1 MANPDKKI
9 KANIREVVFSS
20 EEGKSFCDIFVYEPE
35 NVDEQALGNLYI
47 IGEIVDFSENSSYL
61 VNLLASI
68 IKKEFYSNTK
78 RSTMESL
85 EASLHKANSALSD
98 LAEQGNV
105 DWIGNL
111 NMTCGT
117 YKNGELHL
125 SQTGKGKTMLVRD
138 GQITD
143 IGKNTTN
150 EEKSHPF
157 KTFTNIA
164 SGELENGDLV
174 LFITPRIFNIFSV
187 EKLRQ
192 LASSLDIEELAEII
206 QDSVEK
212 EKDIKTIG
220 LLLMKIEEEKEER
233 LSHIEIQS
241 PISSAE
247 EKIAVPILENKTE
260 ESTVMSEE
268 NVPDLNAEEEAG
280 EEKFLAQEAAQREK
294 IVEETNLAFS
304 EKEERL
310 SLEDIINKYEKK
322 REQEKPPEE
331 LGAIIEKK
339 EKEKNL
345 FNLSEKNYSYEEKIE
360 ITNSN
365 SESGADNLADLL
377 DEKNGAGLENL
388 LKKIKIIFM
397 GIKNRIALPVFKL
410 IKKSALKTKEIF
422 QKSSAPKTEFPQQI
436 ELLPGKKKL
445 ILIAFAAVMIIF
457 SGGLIFK
464 NYKNSEEK
472 KFNAYAG
479 VLPIAEEKFNQA
491 EIDAINNPAQAR
503 KSLSE
508 AKNAL
513 GNRDISL
520 DNKANYKE
528 TYGKIT
534 ILLNKIQTE
543 LDAIDLVDRI
553 ENPIIAIDFSQTENT
568 GSLDKIMGN
577 ADNYY
582 VFNSK
587 NKTSSGVNFANKSFD
602 NFAIKAGN
610 DISFSGISTL
620 MKKTEEA
627 IFFSGSNKAGIFNIG
642 KKTFSSADIEI
653 QTGISGIKDIAS
665 YSNFL
670 YLLDPNSNQIYK
682 YTRLVSGFDK
692 GQDWFKTE
700 DIDVKNAV
708 SMAIDGSIY
717 LLNSD
722 GSIDKFRT
730 GSKVAGFSIEMP
742 SEQIS
747 DSAKIYT
754 ESEFKYLYAIDADK
768 NRIVLFDKTSG
779 KLVRQYIS
787 NDFNNLRNIVVDE
800 KEEKIYALSANKIFE
815 VGIKK

>member
-47 IGEIVDFSENSSYL
+47 VGEIVDFSENSSYL

-68 IKKEFYSNTK
+68 IKKEFYSNAK

-125 SQTGKGKTMLVRD
+125 SQTGKGKTMLVRN

-143 IGKNTTN
+143 IGKNITN
-150 EEKSHPF
+150 EEKPHPF

-164 SGELENGDLV
+164 SGELESGDLV
-174 LFITPRIFNIFSV
+174 LFITPQIFNIFSI

-212 EKDIKTIG
+212 ENDIKTIG
-220 LLLMKIEEEKEER
+220 LLLMKIEEEKEEK
-233 LSHIEIQS
+233 LSHIEIKS
-241 PISSAE
+241 PISAAE
-247 EKIAVPILENKTE
+247 EKIAVPAPENKIEELITVSEEAIFDLKPEKETTE
-260 ESTVMSEE
+260 ERIPEE
-268 NVPDLNAEEEAG
+268 GAQPEEIIEGAE
-280 EEKFLAQEAAQREK
+280 L
-294 IVEETNLAFS
+294 ISS

-310 SLEDIINKYEKK
+310 SLEDIINKYEK
-322 REQEKPPEE
+322 REERENPPEE

-339 EKEKNL
+339 EKEEDL

-365 SESGADNLADLL
+365 SEDGANNLADLL
-377 DEKNGAGLENL
+377 DEKNETRLKSL
-388 LKKIKIIFM
+388 LKKVKIVFIA
-397 GIKNRIALPVFKL
+397 IKNKIALPVFRLIKKL
-410 IKKSALKTKEIF
+410 ALGIKGIFQKKSALE
-422 QKSSAPKTEFPQQI
+422 TEFPQQI
-436 ELLPGKKKL
+436 ELLPGKKKF
-445 ILIAFAAVMIIF
+445 ILIAFVAVMIIF
-457 SGGLIFK
+457 LGGLIFK
-464 NYKNSEEK
+464 NYKDGEEK
-472 KFNAYAG
+472 KLNTYAS
-479 VLPIAEEKFNQA
+479 VLPIAEEKLNQA

-508 AKNAL
+508 AKSAL
-513 GNRDISL
+513 TGRDISL
-520 DNKANYKE
+520 DNKTNYKE
-528 TYGKIT
+528 TFGKIT
-534 ILLNKIQTE
+534 ALLGKIQTE
-543 LDAIDLVDRI
+543 LDIIDLVSRI
-553 ENPIIAIDFSQTENT
+553 ENPAAAIDFSQTENA
-568 GSLDKIMGN
+568 GALDEIMGN
-577 ADNYY
+577 AGNYY
-582 VFNSK
+582 AFNSK
-587 NKTSSGVNFANKSFD
+587 NKTLSGVNFADKSFD
-602 NFAIKAGN
+602 DFAIKAGG
-610 DISFSGISTL
+610 DINFSGISTL
-620 MKKTEEA
+620 MKKTREA
-627 IFFSGSNKAGIFNIG
+627 IFLSNSNKAGIFNIG
-642 KKTFSSADIEI
+642 KKTFSGAEIELPTDI
-653 QTGISGIKDIAS
+653 SNIKDIAS

-682 YTRLVSGFDK
+682 HARLANGFDK
-692 GQDWFKTE
+692 GQSWFKAE
-700 DIDVKNAV
+700 NINIKNAV

-730 GSKVAGFSIEMP
+730 GDKVAEFSIESP

-747 DSAKIYT
+747 NSAKIYT
-754 ESEFKYLYAIDADK
+754 ESEFKYLYVSDPDK

-787 NDFNNLRNIVVDE
+787 NDFNSLKDIVVNE
-800 KEEKIYALSANKIFE
+800 KEEKIYALGENKIFE
-815 VGIKK
+815 VGIEK

>member
-1 MANPDKKI
+1 MANSDKKI
-9 KANIREVVFSS
+9 KASIREVVFSS

-85 EASLHKANSALSD
+85 EASLHKANSALSN

-150 EEKSHPF
+150 EEKPHPF

-174 LFITPRIFNIFSV
+174 LFITPQIFNIFSI

-192 LASSLDIEELAEII
+192 LASSLDIEELAEIM
-206 QDSVEK
+206 QDSIEK
-212 EKDIKTIG
+212 ENDIKTIG
-220 LLLMKIEEEKEER
+220 LLLMKIEEKKEEK
-233 LSHIEIQS
+233 LSHIEIKS
-241 PISSAE
+241 PINTAE
-247 EKIAVPILENKTE
+247 EKIIVPVLENKTE
-260 ESTVMSEE
+260 ELITASKKAISGLEPE
-268 NVPDLNAEEEAG
+268 KEIDKEKIQEEA
-280 EEKFLAQEAAQREK
+280 EL
-294 IVEETNLAFS
+294 ISS

-322 REQEKPPEE
+322 GERENPPEE

-339 EKEKNL
+339 EKEEDL

-365 SESGADNLADLL
+365 SEDGANNLADLL
-377 DEKNGAGLENL
+377 DEKNETRLKSL
-388 LKKIKIIFM
+388 LKKVKIVFIA
-397 GIKNRIALPVFKL
+397 IKNKIALPVFRLIKKL
-410 IKKSALKTKEIF
+410 ALGIKGIFQKKSALE
-422 QKSSAPKTEFPQQI
+422 TEFPQQI
-436 ELLPGKKKL
+436 ELLPNKKKL
-445 ILIAFAAVMIIF
+445 ILIAFVAVMIIF
-457 SGGLIFK
+457 LGGLIFK
-464 NYKNSEEK
+464 NYKDSEEK
-472 KFNAYAG
+472 KLNTYAS
-479 VLPIAEEKFNQA
+479 VLPIAKEKLNQA

-513 GNRDISL
+513 GSRDISL

-528 TYGKIT
+528 TYDKIAV
-534 ILLNKIQTE
+534 LLNKIQTE
-543 LDAIDLVDRI
+543 LDVIDLVSRI
-553 ENPIIAIDFSQTENT
+553 ENPAMAIDFSQTENA
-568 GSLDKIMGN
+568 GALDEIMSSV
-577 ADNYY
+577 DNYY
-582 VFNSK
+582 VFNLK
-587 NKTSSGVNFANKSFD
+587 NKALSGVNFASKNFD
-602 NFAIKAGN
+602 DFTIKASG
-610 DISFSGISTL
+610 DINFSGISTL
-620 MKKTEEA
+620 MKKTGEA
-627 IFFSGSNKAGIFNIG
+627 VFLSNSNKAGIFNIG
-642 KKTFSSADIEI
+642 KKTFSDADIELP
-653 QTGISGIKDIAS
+653 TDISNIKDLAS
-665 YSNFL
+665 YSNFI

-682 YTRLVSGFDK
+682 HARLANGFDK
-692 GQDWFKTE
+692 GQNWFKAE
-700 DIDVKNAV
+700 NINLKNAV

-717 LLNSD
+717 LLNST

-730 GSKVAGFSIEMP
+730 GDKVAEFSIENP
-742 SEQIS
+742 SNPIS
-747 DSAKIYT
+747 GSAKIYT
-754 ESEFKYLYAIDADK
+754 ESELKYLYVVDADK
-768 NRIVLFDKTSG
+768 SRIVLFDKTSG
-779 KLVRQYIS
+779 KLVKQYIS
-787 NDFNNLRNIVVDE
+787 NDFNNLKNVVVDE
-800 KEEKIYALSANKIFE
+800 KEEKIYALGKDKIFE
-815 VGIKK
+815 IGIKE